1 MAAVTVITPFRDAA
15 RFLPGLVDNL
25 RRQTMPHW
33 HCLLIDHGSLDQ
45 GAELAEELIRA
56 DPRFRLLRLS
66 ARIGFDRQLPAIPR
80 NRGLA
85 EVETPLVAFLDVDD
99 LWHPQKL
106 ERQLAF
112 HQQHALDLSVTSY
125 CCFRDATRA
134 LGPWRC
140 PPARVRPA
148 DLRWRNPIPMLT
160 VIASTTLLSAG
171 FPLHPHED
179 YLLWLELWRDRPA
192 FVTAV
197 CRNCW
202 PSTGSMTTTSPGGPG
217 SWPAGPTGCTGPSVR
232 LPRRLWVSAAMG
244 MRPPLAAGPGSN
256 TAPPPAG
263 FPCPFDGAA
272 PPCLEALMGSSSAS

>member
-45 GAELAEELIRA
+45 GAELAEEMIRA

-125 CCFRDATRA
+125 CCFRDDTRA

-148 DLRWRNPIPMLT
+148 DLRWHNPIPMLT

-179 YLLWLELWRDRPA
+179 YLLWLELWRDRPDLRYGCLPELLA
-192 FVTAV
+192 FYRLHDHNLSRRPRQLARWTYGVYRAFGTPPPQALMFLLRWG
-197 CRNCW
+197 CAHLWRRALDRSRPH
-202 PSTGSMTTTSPGGPG
+202 PSLGSLAQRMEQ
-217 SWPAGPTGCTGPSVR
+217 R
-232 LPRRLWVSAAMG
+232 
-244 MRPPLAAGPGSN
+244 PLAWRP
-256 TAPPPAG
+256 
-263 FPCPFDGAA
+263 
-272 PPCLEALMGSSSAS
+272 